1 MWFLITLIV
10 LFVFFLVGFI
20 LTKVLF
26 MPEKGYEWIENEG
39 ETVSFKS
46 GNNTLE
52 GRLINKEGKK
62 GTIIF
67 AHGMGLSSRYYRP
80 EALHFAGLGYKVFI
94 FEYRGYGKSTG
105 TFLSF
110 RDVVKDIVSA
120 SSYLGDDKFILIG
133 HSMGGYG
140 VLSSLDEMRNK
151 VKGVVAYAPFRSPFS
166 AMDVCALRMGKL
178 GRIFEVFL
186 FPFQILIHGNKA
198 NRSAIDAINNSS
210 SPILVIQG
218 DDDKEVSIDGC
229 SIFKK
234 KDLITNKRLEVKII
248 DSIESNGHVTV
259 VRKKGS
265 QNVNEDTIVYV
276 DEFLSNLEHSI

>member
-1 MWFLITLIV
+1 
-10 LFVFFLVGFI
+10 
-20 LTKVLF
+20 
-26 MPEKGYEWIENEG
+26 
-39 ETVSFKS
+39 
-46 GNNTLE
+46 
-52 GRLINKEGKK
+52 
-62 GTIIF
+62 
-67 AHGMGLSSRYYRP
+67 MGLSSRYYRP
-80 EALHFAGLGYKVFI
+80 EALHFADLGYKVFI

-186 FPFQILIHGNKA
+186 FPFQILRHGNKA

-248 DSIESNGHVTV
+248 DSIESNGHVTI

-265 QNVNEDTIVYV
+265 QSVNEDTIVYV

>member
-1 MWFLITLIV
+1 M
-10 LFVFFLVGFI
+10 
-20 LTKVLF
+20 
-26 MPEKGYEWIENEG
+26 
-39 ETVSFKS
+39 
-46 GNNTLE
+46 
-52 GRLINKEGKK
+52 
-62 GTIIF
+62 
-67 AHGMGLSSRYYRP
+67 
-80 EALHFAGLGYKVFI
+80 
-94 FEYRGYGKSTG
+94 
-105 TFLSF
+105 
-110 RDVVKDIVSA
+110 
-120 SSYLGDDKFILIG
+120 
-133 HSMGGYG
+133 
-140 VLSSLDEMRNK
+140 
-151 VKGVVAYAPFRSPFS
+151 KGVVAYAPFRSPFS

-248 DSIESNGHVTV
+248 DSIESNGHVTI

-265 QNVNEDTIVYV
+265 QSVNEDTIVYV
-276 DEFLSNLEHSI
+276 DEFLINLEHSI